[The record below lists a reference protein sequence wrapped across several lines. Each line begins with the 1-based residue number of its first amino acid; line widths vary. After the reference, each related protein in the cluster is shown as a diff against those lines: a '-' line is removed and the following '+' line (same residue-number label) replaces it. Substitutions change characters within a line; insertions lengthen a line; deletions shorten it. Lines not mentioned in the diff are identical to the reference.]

1 MLKKSLQRKISNNH
15 ELLDAEKG
23 FMEKEGLIRLSMTEI
38 IAKHKDFFKMENFVK
53 ILEKRK
59 AETAKN
65 KLKEQERFNKKNV
78 IQDDQISSPMSISSR
93 MVSKKKEPGKKG
105 GSTTEK
111 CWFLTEKTNKIV
123 ENHVNQEIDENNLEI
138 KTLLAKFSPNHR
150 KMREKEIKNE
160 LLNKRY
166 YRNLNMKFRDLS
178 LSSTGNKAN

>member
-38 IAKHKDFFKMENFVK
+38 IAKHKNFFKMENFVK

-78 IQDDQISSPMSISSR
+78 IQDDQISSPMSISTR
-93 MVSKKKEPGKKG
+93 IVSKKKGTLKKG
-105 GSTTEK
+105 WNDK
-111 CWFLTEKTNKIV
+111 
-123 ENHVNQEIDENNLEI
+123 
-138 KTLLAKFSPNHR
+138 R
-150 KMREKEIKNE
+150 KMLVFNRKN
-160 LLNKRY
+160 K
-166 YRNLNMKFRDLS
+166 
-178 LSSTGNKAN
+178 